1 MFMDATKKITALF
14 DCDGVI
20 VDTEGQYTVFWNEM
34 GQKYV
39 NDANFGSKVKG
50 QTLVQIYD
58 KYFAGESEKQRDIT
72 EALNRFEIKMN
83 YDYVPGIVEFI
94 ADLRRHGVKIALVTS
109 SNTAKMENVYHAHP
123 EFKSLFD
130 EILTAERFKRSK
142 PDPECFLLGITILGS
157 DSKDSYV
164 FEDSFHGL
172 QAGRSSGAIVVGLAT
187 TNSREAIADK
197 ADYVIDDFRGMT
209 YEKLLTITSRY
220 I

>member
-1 MFMDATKKITALF
+1 MKTHD
-14 DCDGVI
+14 
-20 VDTEGQYTVFWNEM
+20 EM
-34 GQKYV
+34 V
-39 NDANFGSKVKG
+39 
-50 QTLVQIYD
+50 
-58 KYFAGESEKQRDIT
+58 AGWMKD
-72 EALNRFEIKMN
+72 
-83 YDYVPGIVEFI
+83 
-94 ADLRRHGVKIALVTS
+94 
-109 SNTAKMENVYHAHP
+109 P
-123 EFKSLFD
+123 EFKAEYDALEDEFALFD

-142 PDPECFLLGITILGS
+142 PDPECFLLGMTIFGS

>member
-39 NDANFGSKVKG
+39 NDENFGSK
-50 QTLVQIYD
+50 
-58 KYFAGESEKQRDIT
+58 EKQRDIT

-142 PDPECFLLGITILGS
+142 PDPECFLLGMTIFGS

>member
-1 MFMDATKKITALF
+1 
-14 DCDGVI
+14 
-20 VDTEGQYTVFWNEM
+20 M

-39 NDANFGSKVKG
+39 NDENFGSKVKG

-58 KYFAGESEKQRDIT
+58 KYFAGEPEKQRDIT

-142 PDPECFLLGITILGS
+142 PDPECFLLGMTIFGS

-172 QAGRSSGAIVVGLAT
+172 QSGRSSGAIVVGLAT